1 MSTVSAAFEI
11 DDGRVRSKLRIYG
24 VPLTDGN
31 TVAYPVMIVSAAH
44 RYFRHLELLLCGLLG
59 LPF

>member
-24 VPLTDGN
+24 VPLTHGN

-44 RYFRHLELLLCGLLG
+44 RYFRLELLLCGLLG